1 MVFRRTA
8 SRLIGAFFVT
18 FALVAP
24 ATASAATPPVLE
36 SPAAGAATFKEGG
49 AMKFEW
55 RGSLQGDPDT
65 LGRSF
70 FRLEII
76 KAADLPAGAQSEW
89 TNPENFVP
97 TEPGKA
103 TTELELGVP
112 TAGSYRWRVCAWGVV
127 DDVVANE
134 IVQLPGG
141 CSASRAFET
150 TAAAENNQTPGE
162 LKVEERVQV
171 PGRVNTVVVTRP
183 DPNATTPAPT
193 TPAPDPVEPV
203 DDTPEPAA
211 PLPVTF
217 TKLFDSTL
225 NSGSGTRSAIG
236 GLGGDSEAGGGS
248 PFAADQASSREGLG
262 GQIRSGLSYSLP
274 FVPIPFWTLALLLAC
289 LPIASYWRG
298 TVVGM
303 FDWADGTI
311 DGSGSIDDV
320 DGDLATVP
328 VATDLKIHSM
338 TADADA
344 PAPLGTA
351 STFAPERG
359 RQAA

>member
-8 SRLIGAFFVT
+8 SRVIGAFFVT
-18 FALVAP
+18 FALVVP
-24 ATASAATPPVLE
+24 ASAFAATPPVLE
-36 SPAAGAATFKEGG
+36 SPAAGASSFKEGG

-55 RGSLQGDPDT
+55 RGTLQGDPDT
-65 LGRSF
+65 LSRSF

-76 KAADLPAGAQSEW
+76 KAADLPSGAQTEW
-89 TNPENFVP
+89 TELENFVP
-97 TEPGKA
+97 TEPGKSM
-103 TTELELGVP
+103 TELELGVP

-127 DDVVANE
+127 DDVIANE

-150 TAAAENNQTPGE
+150 SAAAENNQTPGE

-171 PGRVNTVVVTRP
+171 PGRVNVVTVTKP
-183 DPNATTPAPT
+183 DPNAKVT
-193 TPAPDPVEPV
+193 PDPVAPTPDPV
-203 DDTPEPAA
+203 APVTSPEPEE

-217 TKLFDSTL
+217 TKLVDTTL
-225 NSGSGTRSAIG
+225 GTGTGSGKRSAIG
-236 GLGGDSEAGGGS
+236 GLDSGSGSS
-248 PFAADQASSREGLG
+248 PFAADKASSREGLSG
-262 GQIRSGLSYSLP
+262 HIMSGLSYSLP

-298 TVVGM
+298 SVVDM
-303 FDWADGTI
+303 FDWSDGTI
-311 DGSGSIDDV
+311 DGSGSLDDM
-320 DGDLATVP
+320 DDNLATVP
-328 VATDLKIHSM
+328 VATELKTSST